1 MTELLEI
8 KNDRRNG
15 KLSKGLED
23 EAEDITQ
30 TEGRGG
36 GGGNK
41 KEKAIKIENPSIR
54 YNIYVRRALSKE
66 WRENNQRNKF
76 K

>member
-23 EAEDITQ
+23 EAEDINQ
-30 TEGRGG
+30 TEGGTKEI
-36 GGGNK
+36 K
-41 KEKAIKIENPSIR
+41 KKR
-54 YNIYVRRALSKE
+54 
-66 WRENNQRNKF
+66 Q
-76 K
+76 

>member
-30 TEGRGG
+30 TEGGG
-36 GGGNK
+36 
-41 KEKAIKIENPSIR
+41 KEIKR
-54 YNIYVRRALSKE
+54 KR
-66 WRENNQRNKF
+66 Q
-76 K
+76 